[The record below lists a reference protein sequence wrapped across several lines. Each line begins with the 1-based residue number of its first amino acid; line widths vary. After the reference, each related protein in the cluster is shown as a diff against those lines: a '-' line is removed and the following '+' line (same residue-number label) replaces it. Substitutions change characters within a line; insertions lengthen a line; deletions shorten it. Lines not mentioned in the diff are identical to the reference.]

1 VKGWHLSSD
10 MYDYASKGGG
20 FSAHADWW
28 NGWDPATEKAFIENC
43 DNASK
48 DCHGYLLG
56 DGRTLY

>member
-1 VKGWHLSSD
+1 
-10 MYDYASKGGG
+10 MYDYSSKGGG

-28 NGWDPATEKAFIENC
+28 NGWDVDTEKTWIENC

-56 DGRTLY
+56 DGTTLY